1 MQRTNGTGDL
11 LPHDGN
17 RFRRHATEAIVIHT
31 NDQVND
37 KLQQATAAAVNQS
50 QAELARLNQRLAS
63 VLAQMSKTA
72 DFAIKQ
78 QVEGAEGEI
87 AQRLADLLASKRQ
100 QLLDLI
106 KRQKAALGTFNIV
119 LFGRTGAGKSSLITA
134 FTRTD
139 GSAVSQGESDWTTEV
154 EPLAWHA
161 CRIYDTPGI
170 NGWGRR
176 NCRDDLEAR
185 ARQAVEVADFV
196 LVCFDSQSQQADEF
210 AKFAAWV
217 NQYRKPVIAVL
228 NPRNAVWRQPC
239 RVGTGTGRAN
249 LSRAVSEH
257 ATNIRDELARLGLSS
272 VPVVAISSKRAVFAR
287 ASLPYKG
294 PDLETLVKHREE
306 YGCEKLEVWSN
317 YGRLEDL
324 LILAIAEGAVELR
337 LGALNDQLRGVF
349 TGLLRSI
356 TQVRDEALAAA
367 EAIERTLLEPML
379 RLVGYPSTEAPERRE
394 RLVVDGVDLLELLE
408 QHRGGQFQ
416 APSEGQYAEQVVLR
430 LDTAIRSLRETSLRQ
445 ADDCI
450 HEAFERGETHKETDV
465 RDRCFNEAHITQEI
479 QAVYDD
485 ALAFLQAS
493 ARLALNDAKLDL
505 ALRIQS
511 CAIDGSAGD
520 GWKYSAWAI
529 KGGGVLAGAVGAL
542 GGLAAANFWN
552 PLGWGAGAAAV
563 AILAGGVAATLLGW
577 GGGAARKEAER
588 VRLES
593 RRRTA
598 AALHE
603 QIYDAY
609 ARIKNDVLTHAA
621 KVLLQATESLLL
633 PPVRNALSL
642 RRVAKSCARVQAI
655 LTEQL
660 QSLES
665 TRDAQSLVWEVARQ
679 RERHEFPQQANAA
692 ALYWLGEDWID
703 DSEGLTSA
711 QGSVNAGRTRA
722 YDLGFF
728 DALFFGMRG
737 FLGRF
742 VQDVTF
748 EAAKTW
754 LAESMQLA
762 AQDPPGKRALKPLV
776 DLASEG
782 KPRIHLVGDYNTG
795 KSSFIKRLLLDA
807 GLPVPSNLKVAA
819 KPMTDTVHAYDWNG
833 VLLVDSPGFQSSHET
848 HTHQAWDALAN
859 ASAVIFLLQPNLILG
874 DDLPLRT
881 VIHGDSARGIVDKQ
895 DSTYFIVNRSD
906 ELGVD
911 PELSPELYAQLVERK
926 RVELRQALASR
937 AIHSSDDRIFFMASD
952 PYGLVGDRVDADA
965 MAFDPY
971 RAWDG
976 FRPFMEALRAVRQ
989 DLLASG
995 PARSIL
1001 QGGVYRLW
1009 QHALS
1014 IQRDIDQQRRQIEE
1028 LEQLRHIVEQC
1039 VAEGDQIGSRYLLT
1053 LQTLAHE
1060 QAQDLKQAL
1069 LAEQDPARLKIRAE
1083 QLQSWWEDPELKVR
1097 LDHWQQ
1103 EFSEALEGWQRKSNE
1118 RIARRVGS
1126 VAFRQA
1132 FPGAQQGPGGFND
1145 AKGKGWVFE
1154 VFDKVGRSMS
1164 GATRDV
1170 VYGIGKSLG
1179 FKFRPWGAV
1188 NLAKTLTK
1196 VGAVMGVVGV
1206 AADVAFIFIEEKR
1219 QGDRE
1224 KARQNL
1230 AKFLDRSEQELI
1242 VSVSQ
1247 GSDDNPGLFQGKN
1260 DLVASLTAFDGE
1272 LANEQTA
1279 LKQKAAAAEE
1289 QVEAYRAQ
1297 CDKAL
1302 ALLGKKGDEL
1312 E

>member
-1 MQRTNGTGDL
+1 MGSVNCRCIGGGTPL
-11 LPHDGN
+11 YN
-17 RFRRHATEAIVIHT
+17 YATEAIVVRT
-31 NDQVND
+31 KDEVND
-37 KLQQATAAAVNQS
+37 RLSQATGAAVDQS
-50 QAELARLNQRLAS
+50 RAELARLKQRFAS

-72 DFAIKQ
+72 DFAVSQ
-78 QVEGAEGEI
+78 RLEGPEGEI
-87 AQRLADLLASKRQ
+87 AQRLVDLLADKRHHI
-100 QLLDLI
+100 LDLI
-106 KRQKAALGTFNIV
+106 KRQRAALGTFNIV

-134 FTRTD
+134 FTRSD
-139 GSAVSQGESDWTTEV
+139 GSAVSQGESDWTTDV
-154 EPLAWHA
+154 EPLTWHA

-176 NCRDDLEAR
+176 NSRDDLEAR

-228 NPRNAVWRQPC
+228 NPRNALWRQPS
-239 RVGTGTGRAN
+239 RVPTGTARAN

-272 VPVVAISSKRAVFAR
+272 VPVVAVSSKRAVFAR
-287 ASLPYKG
+287 ATLPFKG
-294 PDLETLVKHREE
+294 PDLETLVKHREDH
-306 YGCEKLEVWSN
+306 GCEKLEAWSN

-324 LILAIAEGAVELR
+324 LTLAIAEGAVELR

-349 TGLLRSI
+349 AGLLRSI
-356 TQVRDEALAAA
+356 TQVCDEALAAA

-394 RLVVDGVDLLELLE
+394 RLVVDGVDLLSALE
-408 QHRGGQFQ
+408 RHRGGQFQ
-416 APSEGQYAEQVVLR
+416 APSEGQYAEQVGLR
-430 LDTAIRSLRETSLRQ
+430 LDTAIGVLLQTSLRQ

-450 HEAFERGETHKETDV
+450 YEAFDLGKALSESDV
-465 RDRCFNEAHITQEI
+465 RERCFNEAHIFQEI

-485 ALAFLQAS
+485 TLAFLEAG

-511 CAIDGSAGD
+511 CAIDGAAGD

-529 KGGGVLAGAVGAL
+529 KGGGILAGAVGAL

-563 AILAGGVAATLLGW
+563 AVLAGGIAATLLGW

-593 RRRTA
+593 RRQTA
-598 AALHE
+598 AALH
-603 QIYDAY
+603 QKIYDTY
-609 ARIKNDVLTHAA
+609 ARIKGDVLGHSA
-621 KVLLQATESLLL
+621 KVLLRVTESLLQ

-642 RRVAKSCARVQAI
+642 HRVAKRCTTIQVI
-655 LTEQL
+655 LAEQL

-665 TRDAQSLVWEVARQ
+665 TRDAQLLVWEVARQ
-679 RERHEFPQQANAA
+679 REREAFPQQANAA

-703 DSEGLTSA
+703 DAEGLKSA
-711 QGSVNAGRTRA
+711 QGSTDAGRTRA
-722 YDLGFF
+722 YDPSFF
-728 DALFFGMRG
+728 DRLFFGMRG
-737 FLGRF
+737 FLARF
-742 VQDVTF
+742 AQGVTF
-748 EAAKTW
+748 EAAQTW

-762 AQDPPGKRALKPLV
+762 ARDPACRQVLKPLV
-776 DLASEG
+776 DFANEN

-807 GLPVPSNLKVAA
+807 GLPVPPNLKVAA
-819 KPMTDTVHAYDWNG
+819 KPMTDTVRAYDWNG
-833 VLLVDSPGFQSSHET
+833 VQLVDSPGFQSSHET
-848 HTHQAWDALAN
+848 HTQQAWDALAD

-881 VIHGDSARGIVDKQ
+881 VIHGDLARGIVEKQ

-911 PELSPELYAQLVERK
+911 PELLPELYAQLVERK
-926 RVELRQALASR
+926 RVEFRQALASR
-937 AIHSSDDRIFFMASD
+937 DISSADDRIFFMSSD
-952 PYGLVGDRVDADA
+952 PYGLVGDRADTDAT
-965 MAFDPY
+965 AFDPY

-976 FRPFMEALRAVRQ
+976 FRPFMEALHAVRQ

-1001 QGGVYRLW
+1001 HGGMYRLW
-1009 QHALS
+1009 QHALGM
-1014 IQRDIDQQRRQIEE
+1014 QRDVDQQHRQIRE
-1028 LEQLRHIVEQC
+1028 LEQLRLIVGQC
-1039 VAEGDQIGSRYLLT
+1039 VAEGDQIGNRYLLT
-1053 LQTLAHE
+1053 LQTLVHDR
-1060 QAQDLKQAL
+1060 AQELKQAL
-1069 LAEQDPARLKIRAE
+1069 LAEQDPAILKVRAD
-1083 QLQSWWEDPELKVR
+1083 QLQSWWQDPELTVR
-1097 LDHWQQ
+1097 LNHWQH
-1103 EFSEALEGWQRKSNE
+1103 EFSEALESWQRKSNE

-1132 FPGAQQGPGGFND
+1132 FPGAGQGSVGFDD
-1145 AKGKGWVFE
+1145 AKGKGWAFE
-1154 VFDKVGRSMS
+1154 IFDKVGRSIS

-1170 VYGIGKSLG
+1170 VYSIGKSLG

-1206 AADVAFIFIEEKR
+1206 VADVVFIFVDEKR
-1219 QGDRE
+1219 HSDRE
-1224 KARQNL
+1224 KARQDL
-1230 AKFLDRSEQELI
+1230 ADFLDRSEQEL
-1242 VSVSQ
+1242 VSSVSQ
-1247 GSDDNPGLFQGKN
+1247 GSDDNPGLLQGKN
-1260 DLVASLTAFDGE
+1260 DLVASLKAFDGE
-1272 LANEQTA
+1272 LAKEHAA
-1279 LKQKAAAAEE
+1279 LQQQVEAAEE
-1289 QVEAYRAQ
+1289 QIKAYRAQ

-1302 ALLGKKGDEL
+1302 ILLGKKGE
-1312 E
+1312 